1 MKSPALGCD
10 GHSRFGVSIGV
21 LHVRSRQRIGGPSH
35 FYICCVACNNM
46 PKACLHQEIV
56 RALGLGLRGAKR
68 RRCRLRIRGQIAP
81 AVLSRHSS
89 LKKHRLVPSP
99 LRGRGAFGAVLR
111 ASRAILTRLY
121 MYSKQQIYTRYNFD
135 YTLFFLYAEL

>member
-1 MKSPALGCD
+1 MSLKQ
-10 GHSRFGVSIGV
+10 HSRPFVQSK
-21 LHVRSRQRIGGPSH
+21 RSNLNQDQSTMNILIIPT
-35 FYICCVACNNM
+35 CNNM

-111 ASRAILTRLY
+111 ASRAILTRLTGRGCQAGR
-121 MYSKQQIYTRYNFD
+121 SQAGPRPDFRQPWWRERGIYHG
-135 YTLFFLYAEL
+135 TLK

>member
-1 MKSPALGCD
+1 MNIGLRLRARPRPR
-10 GHSRFGVSIGV
+10 HSAPWSMAYY
-21 LHVRSRQRIGGPSH
+21 RQNRCKLARPCTYAMHSGGRPSVMLC
-35 FYICCVACNNM
+35 ILCNNM

-111 ASRAILTRLY
+111 ASRAILTRL
-121 MYSKQQIYTRYNFD
+121 
-135 YTLFFLYAEL
+135 

>member
-1 MKSPALGCD
+1 MSLMFIKSIRLFCISLAFCITHFWEGIIRMYRSVCD
-10 GHSRFGVSIGV
+10 VCVCSVCV
-21 LHVRSRQRIGGPSH
+21 CVWHV
-35 FYICCVACNNM
+35 CDVCNNM

-111 ASRAILTRLY
+111 ASRAILTRLC
-121 MYSKQQIYTRYNFD
+121 M
-135 YTLFFLYAEL
+135 